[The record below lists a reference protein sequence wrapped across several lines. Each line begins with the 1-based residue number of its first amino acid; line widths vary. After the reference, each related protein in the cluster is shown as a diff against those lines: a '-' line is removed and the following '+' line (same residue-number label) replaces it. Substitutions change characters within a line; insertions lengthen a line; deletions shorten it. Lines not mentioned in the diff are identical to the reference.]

1 MGKPISVSRSKGR
14 KTEENGTDLSGIAA
28 MAAGMMPTPDA
39 EEYLEKLREIKF
51 KSGVK

>member
-1 MGKPISVSRSKGR
+1 VNPENER
-14 KTEENGTDLSGIAA
+14 KTEENGTDLSGMAA

-51 KSGVK
+51 KSGVNS